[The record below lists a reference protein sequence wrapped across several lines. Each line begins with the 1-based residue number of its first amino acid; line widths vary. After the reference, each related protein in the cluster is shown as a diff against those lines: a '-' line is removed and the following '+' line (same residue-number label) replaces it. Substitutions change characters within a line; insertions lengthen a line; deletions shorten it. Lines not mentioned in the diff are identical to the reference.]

1 MSVIL
6 NAPAVFRSTAC
17 TDPQRHIEAAGH
29 LGADVSD
36 VAEDDA
42 GTALADDLIRIMRAV
57 DMPNGLSAVG
67 YAEADC
73 TTLADS
79 AWPQQRL
86 LQNAPIETDRAA
98 LADMFGGALRYW

>member
-6 NAPAVFRSTAC
+6 NAPAVFRSTAGV
-17 TDPQRHIEAAGH
+17 DPQRHIEAAGH
-29 LGADVSD
+29 LGADITD
-36 VAEDDA
+36 VGEGDA
-42 GTALADDLIRIMRAV
+42 GAVLADDLIHIMRAV
-57 DMPNGLSAVG
+57 GMPNGLSAVG

-73 TTLADS
+73 TALADG

-86 LQNAPIETDRAA
+86 LQNAPVESDKAM